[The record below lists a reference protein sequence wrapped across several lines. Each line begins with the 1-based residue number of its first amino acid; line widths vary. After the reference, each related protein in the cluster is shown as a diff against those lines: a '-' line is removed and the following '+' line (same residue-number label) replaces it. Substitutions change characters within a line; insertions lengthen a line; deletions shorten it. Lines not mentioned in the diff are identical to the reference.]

1 MWFAGLIMSM
11 LLLGCAGFDLEEP
24 VDLSELS
31 ETQSDDEG
39 EKNLAAIRTMIAKEH
54 QRTSRHPESPESGD
68 RPKVEGESIPWPPDW
83 LSQYFSSRPLSDEE
97 SALRSE
103 SSVRTT
109 PSRSTRRPVSGNITA
124 KTPWVPKSSFRGT
137 EADPW
142 PHVPPYILSA
152 PAGSTYP
159 GTMRCAPDTIGIGG
173 QRCQAN

>member
-1 MWFAGLIMSM
+1 MWFAGFIMSV

-24 VDLSELS
+24 ADLSGLS

-39 EKNLAAIRTMIAKEH
+39 EKNLAAIRAMMTKEH
-54 QRTSRHPESPESGD
+54 QRTSRTPESSDG
-68 RPKVEGESIPWPPDW
+68 PKVEGESIPWPPDW

-103 SSVRTT
+103 SSAALA
-109 PSRSTRRPVSGNITA
+109 PSRSTRRTASGNITA
-124 KTPWVPKSSFRGT
+124 KSPWIPKSSSRGT

-152 PAGSTYP
+152 PAGSAYP
-159 GTMRCAPDTIGIGG
+159 GAMRCVPDTIGIGG
-173 QRCQAN
+173 QRCQAK

>member
-11 LLLGCAGFDLEEP
+11 LLLGCAGFALEEP
-24 VDLSELS
+24 VDLSGLS

-39 EKNLAAIRTMIAKEH
+39 EKNLAAIRAMIAKEH
-54 QRTSRHPESPESGD
+54 QRTSRHPESGD
-68 RPKVEGESIPWPPDW
+68 KPKVEGELIPWPPDW

-103 SSVRTT
+103 SSVRTA

-124 KTPWVPKSSFRGT
+124 KSPWVPKSSSRGT

-142 PHVPPYILSA
+142 PHVPPYILS
-152 PAGSTYP
+152 PTAGSTSP
-159 GTMRCAPDTIGIGG
+159 GTMRCVPDTIGIGG